1 MSKTIDERVV
11 SMEFDNSRFEKNVS
25 TTMSTLDK
33 LKQKLNLSGASKGL
47 ENVSDAAKRCDI
59 SPLSRGVET
68 VKARFSAM
76 EVMAVTALANITN
89 SAVNAGKRL
98 VSAFTIDPIKSGFQ
112 EYETQINAVQTILAN
127 TESKGSTLQDVNRA
141 LAELNTYADKTIYN
155 FTEMTRNIGTFT
167 AAGVD
172 LKTSVSAIKGI
183 ANLAAVSGSTSQQ
196 ASTAMY
202 QLSQALASGTVKL
215 MDWNS
220 VVNAGMGGQVFQDA
234 LKETARVHGIAI
246 DDMIKKEGSFRETLQ
261 NGWLTSEILTE
272 TLNHFTMAAEEG
284 TEEWE
289 AYKKSLM
296 DTGYTEAQAVAILK
310 MANTATDAATKV
322 KTFTQLMD
330 TLKESAQSG
339 WTKSWEIMIGDFE
352 EAKNFL
358 TDVSDRLG
366 EMIGQSADARNKI
379 LSGGLSSGWKQ
390 LLDAGIADEEGYKET
405 FKSVAKEQGT
415 SIDEMIEA
423 EKKLDDS
430 LTDNEAF
437 QKALKKGFTEGTL
450 SSDMLSE
457 SVHKLADKMSSMSA
471 KELEAAGYTADH
483 VKQIKDLSDGLKD
496 GSVSMDDF
504 VKKITRTSG
513 RENIIQALW
522 NAFNGLMDVISPV
535 KEAFRDIFP
544 AITGEQ
550 LYNFT
555 ERIRDFTSKLKLSEN
570 QSSQLKSTFRGLFAV
585 IDIGWTF
592 IKELAGGIVKLF
604 GNFKGLGGSILDTT
618 ASFGDW
624 IFNLRNSI
632 KETDVFGKAIDGV
645 VGFISKAISKIKEF
659 GNAIG
664 DWAGK
669 LKKTI
674 QDSDLWG
681 QRIEKIT
688 NILNKA
694 KDAIKEFFSKF
705 GGKIAAPGFDILLA
719 VLGGIWKLIQKIG
732 SVAGKF
738 AKTIST
744 AFIDMFRSGDFS
756 TGLDILNGGILTIIL
771 LGVKKFV
778 SKIKDTFDGVG
789 GVLDGVKGVLDGVKG
804 CLEAWQQDL
813 KANILLK
820 IAAAIAILTG
830 ALVVLSYIDQEKLNS
845 SLKGIT
851 VLFIDL
857 MGSMALFN
865 KIGGS
870 GGRGLN
876 SAARTLIMMSAAVLI
891 LSFALKKISNL
902 SWKDIGKG
910 LTGVTALFAEVIAAA
925 IILSKYGGKIRKVG
939 FQMVLISAALKI
951 LASVCEDLSALS
963 WEQLVKGVSG
973 IGAILLEFVA
983 FQGLLKLIK
992 PKKLFSSAV
1001 ALVIIGAAMEIFAN
1015 VCKKFGSIDWESLG
1029 KAGAAIGGLLLLCAG
1044 FALLS
1049 RFSKKMVSS
1058 SIALVIIGASMEIF
1072 ADVCKKFGSMEWE
1085 SLGKAGAAIGGLL
1098 LLASGFALLSRFS
1111 KKMISSSIALVII
1124 GVAMEIFADICK
1136 KFGSMDWESL
1146 GKAGAAISGI
1156 LLLCAGFALLAGLS
1170 KGILKSSIALVIM
1183 AAALAILT
1191 PTLKKLGRMSWGEIV
1206 KGLVTI
1212 GAALLILGAAG
1223 WLLGPVV
1230 PAILGLAG
1238 AVTLLGLGCVLAGAG
1253 ILAFSAGFTA
1263 LATAISTG
1271 ATVIVAGLSV
1281 IILGILDLIPAIVDE
1296 LTKALVAICQI
1307 IIQGA
1312 PAIGEAIKALILT
1325 TVDVLVECIPPVV
1338 DGLLRLVVGVLE
1350 ALVEYAPQIADG
1362 LIDLF
1367 IRILNATTERLPE
1380 LVNAIINFSIVLL
1393 NSVASRIT
1401 ELIAPAV
1408 TLVGAIFQGIADAI
1422 GPIIENI
1429 VCPILEILKSLIVDV
1444 VEAIAPHM
1452 STLCDCFTTVTQVIS
1467 DAIVKIVEAIAPYI
1481 PEITSMIETIVN
1493 AFVSIIEQIS
1503 PIINSITS
1511 LIQQLGDSITDIL
1524 GGAAD
1529 IVKEFGDAVKTS
1541 LDGVATVFDSA
1552 FGGVADVINSVGD
1565 TIKKF
1570 LDGISKVIDSVGE
1583 AALNAGTGFERLADG
1598 VKTITNLKLVDM
1610 AASLAAVA
1618 KGVRDISSHSKSL
1631 AKTGDGMQKITDGIK
1646 VHYTSFY
1653 NSGKYLGEGLV
1664 NGISAKKRAVYDAA
1678 FALGQK
1684 AVQGEKDGQQSN
1696 SPSKLT
1702 TKAGK
1707 WLGEGLIVGMKNMM
1721 KAVYKSGGDLG
1732 ETASNSISSAVSK
1745 VYDLMN
1751 SDFDAQP
1758 TIRPVLDLS
1767 DVSAGASAI
1776 NSMFGLRPS
1785 VGVLSNVG
1793 AISSM
1798 MNNGQNGT
1806 NADVISAIKDLGKK
1820 FDSSSGNTYQ
1830 INGISYS
1837 EDSDV
1842 SDAIK
1847 TLVKA
1852 AKRERRT

>member
-11 SMEFDNSRFEKNVS
+11 SMEFDNSRFEKNVK

-47 ENVSDAAKRCDI
+47 ENVSDAARRCDI

-89 SAVNAGKRL
+89 SAVNAGKQL
-98 VSAFTIDPIKSGFQ
+98 AKSLTVDQITSGWNK
-112 EYETQINAVQTILAN
+112 YEQKTSSVQTIMN
-127 TESKGSTLQDVNRA
+127 STGKSIDEVNEYLNKLMWFSDETSYGFTDMTAA
-141 LAELNTYADKTIYN
+141 LAQMTSSGGNIDNLIPLITGVANATAYAGKGATEFSRAMYNLNQSYGAGYLQYMDWKSLEL
-155 FTEMTRNIGTFT
+155 
-167 AAGVD
+167 AGVAGKD
-172 LKTSVSAIKGI
+172 LKQVFIDT
-183 ANLAAVSGSTSQQ
+183 AV
-196 ASTAMY
+196 AM
-202 QLSQALASGTVKL
+202 GKIEE
-215 MDWNS
+215 
-220 VVNAGMGGQVFQDA
+220 GQVTLGNF
-234 LKETARVHGIAI
+234 
-246 DDMIKKEGSFRETLQ
+246 SETLKDRWADTEVMEAAF
-261 NGWLTSEILTE
+261 GKFSELSE
-272 TLNHFTMAAEEG
+272 
-284 TEEWE
+284 E
-289 AYKKSLM
+289 AYKLVESGQYDTASEAIEALSGKYGDLAEKAFKSAQEAKSF
-296 DTGYTEAQAVAILK
+296 TEAI
-310 MANTATDAATKV
+310 DATKDAV
-322 KTFTQLMD
+322 SSGWLKTF
-330 TLKESAQSG
+330 
-339 WTKSWEIMIGDFE
+339 EIIFGNYE
-352 EAKNFL
+352 EAKVL
-358 TDVSDRLG
+358 WTDLANALWETFASG
-366 EMIGQSADARNKI
+366 ADARNEI
-379 LSGGLSSGWKQ
+379 LQEWKDLGGR
-390 LLDAGIADEEGYKET
+390 DALIESFWNAWEGIA
-405 FKSVAKEQGT
+405 
-415 SIDEMIEA
+415 SIIA
-423 EKKLDDS
+423 P
-430 LTDNEAF
+430 
-437 QKALKKGFTEGTL
+437 
-450 SSDMLSE
+450 
-457 SVHKLADKMSSMSA
+457 
-471 KELEAAGYTADH
+471 
-483 VKQIKDLSDGLKD
+483 IKD
-496 GSVSMDDF
+496 
-504 VKKITRTSG
+504 
-513 RENIIQALW
+513 
-522 NAFNGLMDVISPV
+522 
-535 KEAFRDIFP
+535 AFRDIFP
-544 AITGEQ
+544 PTTAQQLLKITEAIK
-550 LYNFT
+550 
-555 ERIRDFTSKLKLSEN
+555 DFTSKIKISETT
-570 QSSQLKSTFRGLFAV
+570 SEKLKSTFRGLFSV

-592 IKELAGGIVKLF
+592 IKELAGGIVKLL

-618 ASFGDW
+618 ASLGDW
-624 IFNLRNSI
+624 LFNLRNSI
-632 KETDVFGKAIDGV
+632 KETNVFGKAIDGV

-694 KDAIKEFFSKF
+694 KDAIKDFFSKF
-705 GGKIAAPGFDILLA
+705 GGKIAAPGFDILLT

-732 SVAGKF
+732 SVASKF

-744 AFIDMFRSGDFS
+744 AFIDMFRNGDFS

-820 IAAAIAILTG
+820 IAVAIAILTG
-830 ALVVLSYIDQEKLNS
+830 ALVGLSLIDQEKLNS

-857 MGSMALFN
+857 MGSMAVFD
-865 KIGGS
+865 KYIGQGK
-870 GGRGLN
+870 GALKG
-876 SAARTLIMMSAAVLI
+876 ATLMIALSISILI
-891 LSFALKKISNL
+891 LA
-902 SWKDIGKG
+902 G
-910 LTGVTALFAEVIAAA
+910 
-925 IILSKYGGKIRKVG
+925 
-939 FQMVLISAALKI
+939 ALKI
-951 LASVCEDLSALS
+951 LSGLNWDELAKGIVGVTVLMGVIVGAMVAFSKLMSTSEKSFSISKKGIFSSSTKNNFLTTGLSLIAIAGAMKVFASAVSDFSELS
-963 WEQLVKGVSG
+963 WEQLAKGVSAVG
-973 IGAILLEFVA
+973 VILLELTGFMALV
-983 FQGLLKLIK
+983 KKIK
-992 PKKLFSSAV
+992 PEKMFSTSIALILIASSLKIFASAVEDFASFDWNQLAKGGAAIAGILLAV
-1001 ALVIIGAAMEIFAN
+1001 ALFSKILGNSGSVFSASKNGIFSSKTSKNLISTSIALILIASSLKIFASAVEDFASFDWNQLAKGGAAIAGILLAVGGFVRLLPNSSSMIKTGIGLVVIASSMKIFASA
-1015 VCKKFGSIDWESLG
+1015 VSDFSELSWEQLA
-1029 KAGAAIGGLLLLCAG
+1029 KAGAAIGGILLVIA
-1044 FALLS
+1044 AL
-1049 RFSKKMVSS
+1049 SKIVGGSS
-1058 SIALVIIGASMEIF
+1058 SIFSRTKDGIF
-1072 ADVCKKFGSMEWE
+1072 
-1085 SLGKAGAAIGGLL
+1085 
-1098 LLASGFALLSRFS
+1098 
-1111 KKMISSSIALVII
+1111 SSST
-1124 GVAMEIFADICK
+1124 K
-1136 KFGSMDWESL
+1136 TQ
-1146 GKAGAAISGI
+1146 
-1156 LLLCAGFALLAGLS
+1156 
-1170 KGILKSSIALVIM
+1170 ILKLS
-1183 AAALAILT
+1183 
-1191 PTLKKLGRMSWGEIV
+1191 
-1206 KGLVTI
+1206 
-1212 GAALLILGAAG
+1212 AALLIISVSLKIFASAMTEVSKISWEGIAKGLVSIVVIFGILAIAG
-1223 WLLGPVV
+1223 YALQPV
-1230 PAILGLAG
+1230 IGI
-1238 AVTLLGLGCVLAGAG
+1238 
-1253 ILAFSAGFTA
+1253 ILAFSAAVLFFGLGCLSAGIGIMALSAGLMALSTITA
-1263 LATAISTG
+1263 ASATAIVAALTII
-1271 ATVIVAGLSV
+1271 IVGVLE
-1281 IILGILDLIPAIVDE
+1281 LIPTIIEE
-1296 LTKALVAICQI
+1296 LTDAIVAICQV

-1325 TVDVLVECIPPVV
+1325 TVDVLVECIPVVV
-1338 DGLLRLVVGVLE
+1338 DGLLRLIVGVLE
-1350 ALVEYAPQIADG
+1350 ALVEYAPQITDG

-1380 LVNAIINFSIVLL
+1380 LVDAIINFSIVLL

-1429 VCPILEILKSLIVDV
+1429 VCPILEILKSLIVGV

-1481 PEITSMIETIVN
+1481 PEITSMIETIAN

-1503 PIINSITS
+1503 PIIDSITS

-1529 IVKEFGDAVKTS
+1529 VVKGFGDAVKTS

-1631 AKTGDGMQKITDGIK
+1631 AKAGDGMQKITDGIK

-1806 NADVISAIKDLGKK
+1806 NADVISAIKDLGKN

-1852 AKRERRT
+1852 AKIERRT